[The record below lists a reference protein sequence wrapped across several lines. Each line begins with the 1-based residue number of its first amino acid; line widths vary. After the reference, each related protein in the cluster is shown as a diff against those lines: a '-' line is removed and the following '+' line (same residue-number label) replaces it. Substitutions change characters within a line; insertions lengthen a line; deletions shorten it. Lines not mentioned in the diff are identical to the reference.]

1 MSHTLVTANLG
12 LVVPTTG
19 APDYGGGAT
28 DFAQICEALEAI
40 DAAWPPSVAHTP
52 QHITAAGAIAVQDG
66 KVFLQT
72 GAASALTLANPTAG
86 SPGAGGQDG
95 VKLEIIAID
104 AYAYVLTTASDK
116 INGADDTA
124 TWAAAVGNSIVL
136 VAFNGVWYV
145 EGTPKG
151 VTLSAV

>member
-1 MSHTLVTANLG
+1 MHTTTTSNLS
-12 LVVPTTG
+12 LVVPTAG

-28 DFAQICEALEAI
+28 DSALLSLALLAI
-40 DAAWPPSVAHTP
+40 DAAWPPSVAHAP
-52 QHITAAGAIAVQDG
+52 QHITAAGAITVQDG
-66 KVFLQT
+66 KVFLNT
-72 GAASALTLANPTAG
+72 GAASAITLAAPTAG
-86 SPGAGGQDG
+86 APGSGGQDG
-95 VKLEIIAID
+95 VRVEIIAVD
-104 AYAYVLTTASDK
+104 AYGYVLTTPANK

-151 VTLSAV
+151 VTLTEV